1 MPENMKVLAS
11 RRAYEFH
18 ADDLRLSTL
27 SMKPVQAQILTIRTI
42 QEGKTSN
49 YRSILEVI
57 EAIHATFSGLAVAS
71 CLAVSKR
78 DGKQLCSLEMDDS
91 NGEHLRRSS

>member
-1 MPENMKVLAS
+1 MALAKVYQPL
-11 RRAYEFH
+11 
-18 ADDLRLSTL
+18 
-27 SMKPVQAQILTIRTI
+27 IIRTI

-57 EAIHATFSGLAVAS
+57 KVIHVTFSSLGVAS

-78 DGKQLCSLEMDDS
+78 DEK
-91 NGEHLRRSS
+91 